1 MWPWQAQLELAPGQ
15 VAALGALAAPS
26 EAFPRAQWRSL
37 AASGALADVRPG
49 ALVPTAAALLASGR
63 LGSVLAWALQGL
75 ILRQY
80 LSGSAPPVA
89 ELAAAVRA
97 GEALVAVAAS
107 EPGIGAHPGRLQTR
121 AHRQVDGSWELT
133 GRKGVVTL
141 GLTADWLL
149 VLAIVGEQDGRRRFA
164 LFALPAD
171 ALGLARRRVAGPPL
185 LAPADHAELTLAQC
199 VVPAWACL
207 HPAGDALPAAR
218 AFRWLETGL
227 LQAAGAAAL
236 LGRAAPLLSHGSAGS
251 AACLRA
257 ALRVQGALQVW
268 MQAADA
274 ELHAPAAGA
283 ALLAA
288 DLELGAAAAALQA
301 TLKAVAAEV
310 SAVRL
315 SGVPGYTAASAALA
329 MAARGAEGRAE
340 KLAALLQ
347 DAGSDN

>member
-1 MWPWQAQLELAPGQ
+1 MWPWQAQLELAPAQ
-15 VAALGALAAPS
+15 AAAITALAAPGD
-26 EAFPRAQWRSL
+26 AFPRAGWRAL
-37 AASGALADVRPG
+37 GASGALADVRPG
-49 ALVPTAAALLASGR
+49 ALVPAATALLAAGR
-63 LGSVLAWALQGL
+63 LGPVLAWVLQGL

-80 LSGSAPPVA
+80 LAGAAPPVA
-89 ELAAAVRA
+89 EVAAAVRA

-107 EPGIGAHPGRLQTR
+107 EPGVGAHPGRLQTR
-121 AHRQVDGSWELT
+121 AQRRADGAWELS
-133 GRKGVVTL
+133 GRKGVVSL

-149 VLAIVGEQDGRRRFA
+149 VLAIVGEQDGHRRFA
-164 LFALPAD
+164 LFCLPAN
-171 ALGLARRRVAGPPL
+171 APGLTRRQVAGPPL

-236 LGRAAPLLSHGSAGS
+236 LGPVAPLLAAGTAGR

-268 MQAADA
+268 ADA
-274 ELHAPAAGA
+274 AETELRAPAAGA

-288 DLELGAAAAALQA
+288 DLELAAAAAALQA
-301 TLKAVAAEV
+301 ALKGTAAEV
-310 SAVRL
+310 PTFRL
-315 SGVPGYTAASAALA
+315 AGAPGYTAASAALA
-329 MAARGAEGRAE
+329 MAARGGERREA
-340 KLAALLQ
+340 KLRTLLQ

>member
-1 MWPWQAQLELAPGQ
+1 MWPWQAQLELPPGQ
-15 VAALGALAAPS
+15 AAAIAALAAPG
-26 EAFPRAQWRSL
+26 ETFPRADWRAL
-37 AASGALADVRPG
+37 GASGALADVRPG
-49 ALVPTAAALLASGR
+49 ALVPAAVALLASGR
-63 LGSVLAWALQGL
+63 LGPVLAWVLQGL

-80 LSGSAPPVA
+80 LAVSARPIA

-107 EPGIGAHPGRLQTR
+107 EPGVGAHPGRLQTR
-121 AHRQVDGSWELT
+121 AQQRADGAWELS
-133 GRKGVVTL
+133 GRKGVVSL

-164 LFALPAD
+164 LFCLRAD
-171 ALGLARRRVAGPPL
+171 APGLARRRVAGPPL

-236 LGRAAPLLSHGSAGS
+236 LGPVAPLLAAGTAGGS
-251 AACLRA
+251 ACLRA
-257 ALRVQGALQVW
+257 ALRVHGALQAW
-268 MQAADA
+268 ADAAEA

-288 DLELGAAAAALQA
+288 DLELAAAATALQA
-301 TLKAVAAEV
+301 ALKAAAAEA
-310 SAVRL
+310 SSFRL
-315 SGVPGYTAASAALA
+315 AGAPGYTAASAALA
-329 MAARGAEGRAE
+329 MAARGAEQREG
-340 KLAALLQ
+340 KLRTLLQ